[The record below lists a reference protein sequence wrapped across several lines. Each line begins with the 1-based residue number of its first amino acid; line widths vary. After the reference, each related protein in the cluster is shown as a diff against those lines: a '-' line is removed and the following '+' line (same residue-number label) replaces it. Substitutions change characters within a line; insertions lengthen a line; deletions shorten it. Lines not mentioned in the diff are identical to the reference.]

1 MGVAAAVLVAGLAGC
16 GGATRTV
23 TVATTPTAPPPAPG
37 TAAAAAAGGG
47 REDGIAVHGERASA
61 RYRPATG
68 CGIERWAVKTLT
80 DPGASRVNHRPKASS
95 IAALTA
101 LPAPIDPTDRIAP
114 TETTVWRITVTMTA
128 FKEEDD
134 SDIHLTVKDSRGR
147 TMIVEFPLTPTCDAT
162 ASQPDRAA
170 MSQARAAFVAG
181 CGQPRTSYRSVSGQA
196 TITGV
201 GFFDRMH
208 GQRGVAPNGIE
219 LHPVLA
225 FSGTCD

>member
-1 MGVAAAVLVAGLAGC
+1 MGVTVAVLAAGLAGC
-16 GGATRTV
+16 GGATKTV
-23 TVATTPTAPPPAPG
+23 TVTTTPTAAPPAPG
-37 TAAAAAAGGG
+37 TAAAAAARGGG
-47 REDGIAVHGERASA
+47 EGIRVRGERTSK

-80 DPGASRVNHRPKASS
+80 DPGASRVNHRTRASS

-114 TETTVWRITVTMTA
+114 TETAVWRIAATMTA
-128 FKEEDD
+128 FKLEGD
-134 SDIHLTVKDSRGR
+134 SDIHLVVRDSRRR
-147 TMIVEFPLTPTCDAT
+147 TMIVEFPLTPACDAT
-162 ASQPDRAA
+162 ASQSDRAA
-170 MSQARAAFVAG
+170 MSQARAAFVAA
-181 CGQPRTSYRSVSGQA
+181 CGQPGTSYRTVSGQA

-201 GFFDRMH
+201 GFFDRIH

-225 FSGTCD
+225 FSGRCD

>member
-1 MGVAAAVLVAGLAGC
+1 VLAIAALAGC

-23 TVATTPTAPPPAPG
+23 TVTTTPTTPSAPPPAPG
-37 TAAAAAAGGG
+37 TAAAAGAGTG
-47 REDGIAVHGERASA
+47 EEGIAVRGERASA

-80 DPGASRVNHRPKASS
+80 DPGASRVNHRPTATTVG
-95 IAALTA
+95 ALTA

-114 TETTVWRITVTMTA
+114 TETTVWRITATMTA
-128 FKEEDD
+128 FKQEAD
-134 SDIHLTVKDSRGR
+134 SDIHLAVEDSHRR

-162 ASQPDRAA
+162 ASTPDRAA
-170 MSQARAAFVAG
+170 MRQARAAIVAA
-181 CGQPRTSYRSVSGQA
+181 CGQPSASYRTISGQA

-201 GFFDRMH
+201 GFFDRIH

-219 LHPVLA
+219 LHPVLG
-225 FSGTCD
+225 FSGTCR